1 MSSSD
6 YHRRGEGGP
15 SSHPQEKYRSQ
26 HAQRSFGFG
35 GMHEEYDSNEDV
47 QAALQLSFD
56 SHSPE
61 SHSHAP
67 HHKDYKSVE
76 RQHQQRRQHIHRD
89 RNSPSPTKKSRASRS
104 ESHHHHTGGGSDSE
118 ERYQQHPQPQQ
129 QQHEQ
134 GYPPFNPYYPYGPPG
149 SQGPPPPPP
158 PGYPGGP
165 PLGYPGHQ
173 SQHQW
178 PPGLRPAQ
186 GPGFGWHPQYQQ
198 QQQPPPPQHQPPPTP
213 TGSRPKQQQ
222 RTPAS
227 KRKGGRNP
235 KVDTTMETAELSYE
249 DEHHIGLM
257 SPPSSKK
264 RRDRV
269 GLSASYDWGSPPL
282 DFARGVVS
290 CFISLSL

>member
-6 YHRRGEGGP
+6 YHRRGGGGP

-104 ESHHHHTGGGSDSE
+104 ESHHTGGGSDDSE

-129 QQHEQ
+129 HEK

-149 SQGPPPPPP
+149 SQGPPPPPPP

-227 KRKGGRNP
+227 KRKGGRNL

-290 CFISLSL
+290 CFSSLSL

>member
-6 YHRRGEGGP
+6 YHHRGEGGP

-104 ESHHHHTGGGSDSE
+104 ESHHTGGGSDSE

-290 CFISLSL
+290 CCL